1 MNEIQFE
8 KHFREW
14 YSPLCRFAFR
24 VVGRKDL
31 AEDLVQE
38 VFEKVWSRRAQLPE
52 DLSVKSYLFQAV
64 YRSALN
70 AVSRNPYVLSEEQ
83 PETWDW
89 QTGQSDL
96 EMKDLEVAL
105 AHGLEE
111 LPDACRQIFL
121 LQREEGLSYKEI
133 AESLDLSIKTVEN
146 QMGKALRILRS
157 HLLPYLILFL
167 ALIFS
172 EKENYSIFFDPNVGV
187 KTLPCV
193 SNIEAHFKHASI
205 RN

>member
-24 VVGRKDL
+24 VLGRKDL

-38 VFEKVWSRRAQLPE
+38 VFEKVWNRRAQLPE

-70 AVSRNPYVLSEEQ
+70 AVSRNPYVLIEEQ
-83 PETWDW
+83 PESADW
-89 QTGQSDL
+89 QTGESDL
-96 EMKDLEVAL
+96 ELKDLEIAL
-105 AHGLEE
+105 AKGLEE
-111 LPDACRQIFL
+111 LPEACRQIFL

-133 AESLDLSIKTVEN
+133 AQTLDLSVKTVEN

-157 HLLPYLILFL
+157 HLLPYLT
-167 ALIFS
+167 LIFALTFS
-172 EKENYSIFFDPNVGV
+172 LLENNFTFFDSNVGV
-187 KTLPCV
+187 KSLPRV